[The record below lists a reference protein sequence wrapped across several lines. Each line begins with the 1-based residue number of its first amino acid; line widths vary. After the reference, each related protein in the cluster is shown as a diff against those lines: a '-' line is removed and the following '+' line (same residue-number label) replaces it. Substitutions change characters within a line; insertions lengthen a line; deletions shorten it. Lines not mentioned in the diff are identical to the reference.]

1 MYGWNNAPTKAKL
14 KQINQTGSGDA
25 ITAAVAIYEI
35 GYGVYEVSLPVPIER
50 PDDWEAPALTWSQP
64 YRINHDVKSAL
75 PSMDIDGDTIRIPV
89 TDMVP
94 MILDRLDP
102 ADLARALWQNDDV
115 KAAFMDSLVT
125 RYNEQGIGDAD
136 RRKFLHGVTE
146 AVHSKALDRLAGS
159 MAKIEYE
166 TNRITNFYDE
176 IRRINKTLRDQEVMV
191 SREVWDDATK
201 QYIRKLVPLQFD
213 EREHAR
219 DATGNHTRGDLAV
232 GGRGWEEAREFWR
245 KEVLKQFP
253 MPEALLAPAAE
264 ADEVL

>member
-1 MYGWNNAPTKAKL
+1 M
-14 KQINQTGSGDA
+14 S
-25 ITAAVAIYEI
+25 
-35 GYGVYEVSLPVPIER
+35 
-50 PDDWEAPALTWSQP
+50 PDDFTKCYGPVALVTGASSGIGQSFAEQLAARGLDLVIVARRAQRLEALA
-64 YRINHDVKSAL
+64 A
-75 PSMDIDGDTIRIPV
+75 
-89 TDMVP
+89 
-94 MILDRLDP
+94 RLRRDFTVRVSVCP

-125 RYNEQGIGDAD
+125 RYNEQGVGDAD

-166 TNRITNFYDE
+166 TNRITNLYDE

-191 SREVWDDATK
+191 SREVWDDDTK

-219 DATGNHTRGDLAV
+219 DATGNHTRGDLAI
-232 GGRGWEEAREFWR
+232 GGCGWKEAREFWR